1 MKIKVVLIGFIITCM
16 LCGCIKSAGGISDDG
31 RKTTFVDDLGQE
43 ITVGT
48 PKRVAALLGSYADIW
63 YLAGGTVVATADDA
77 WEDFG
82 LELPEDTINLGMTKK
97 PSMEKLLEAAPD
109 FVIASTN
116 TQANLDMKDTLEA
129 AKITTAYFDVSDFD
143 DYLRML
149 KICTEITGRDDLYEK
164 NGLVIEEQI
173 QEIIAQS
180 QNRLEASDAPK
191 ILYLRASATSIRA
204 KNSEGTVLGNML
216 KDLGCI
222 NIADSESGLLETLNI
237 EYILQEDPDYI
248 FVVQAGDD
256 TEGTKAAL
264 EELMGANTP
273 WAGLS
278 AVREKNVF
286 VLDKHLFNLK
296 PNARWAKAYEIL
308 EGILADEKK

>member
-1 MKIKVVLIGFIITCM
+1 MMKFGKCLLFIVLIGV
-16 LCGCIKSAGGISDDG
+16 LCGCKANTQEQINASAGVSF
-31 RKTTFVDDLGQE
+31 TDDLGRQ
-43 ITVGT
+43 VRVDS

-63 YLAGGTVVATADDA
+63 YLAGGAVVAAADDA
-77 WEDFG
+77 WEDFN
-82 LELPEDTINLGMTKK
+82 LELPEDAINLGMTKD
-97 PSMEKLLEAAPD
+97 PSVEKLLEAAPD

-129 AKITTAYFDVSDFD
+129 AKITVAYFDVSDFE

-149 KICTEITGRDDLYEK
+149 KICTQITGRDDLYEK
-164 NGLVIEEQI
+164 NGLEIEKQIEQV
-173 QEIIAQS
+173 IAQS
-180 QNRLEASDAPK
+180 KKRLESTEAPK
-191 ILYLRASATSIRA
+191 VLYLRASATSIRA

-222 NIADSESGLLETLNI
+222 NIADRENGLLENLNI
-237 EYILQEDPDYI
+237 EYILQEDPEYI

-264 EELMGANTP
+264 DELMGENTP

-278 AVREKNVF
+278 AVKNNKVF

-296 PNARWAKAYEIL
+296 PNARWAQAYEIL
-308 EGILADEKK
+308 EGILADE

>member
-1 MKIKVVLIGFIITCM
+1 MKFVKYVLFIILM
-16 LCGCIKSAGGISDDG
+16 SVLCGCRANPEGQINEVAGVVFTDDFG
-31 RKTTFVDDLGQE
+31 RQIRVDS
-43 ITVGT
+43 

-63 YLAGGTVVATADDA
+63 YLAGGTVVAAADDA
-77 WEDFG
+77 WEDFD
-82 LELPEDTINLGMTKK
+82 LELPEDAINLGMTKD

-129 AKITTAYFDVSDFD
+129 AKITVAYFDVSDFE

-149 KICTEITGRDDLYEK
+149 KICTQITGRDDLYEK
-164 NGLVIEEQI
+164 NGLEIEKQIEQV
-173 QEIIAQS
+173 IAQS
-180 QNRLEASDAPK
+180 KKRLESTEAPK
-191 ILYLRASATSIRA
+191 VLYLRASATSIRA

-222 NIADSESGLLETLNI
+222 NIADRENGLLENLNI
-237 EYILQEDPDYI
+237 EYILQEDPEYI

-264 EELMGANTP
+264 DELMGENTT

-278 AVREKNVF
+278 AVKENKVF

-296 PNARWAKAYEIL
+296 PNARWAQAYEIL
-308 EGILADEKK
+308 EGILANE

>member
-1 MKIKVVLIGFIITCM
+1 MKFVKYVLFIILM
-16 LCGCIKSAGGISDDG
+16 SVLCGCRANPEGQINAVAGVVF
-31 RKTTFVDDLGQE
+31 TDDLGRQ
-43 ITVGT
+43 VRVDS

-63 YLAGGTVVATADDA
+63 YLAGGTVVAAADDA
-77 WEDFG
+77 WEDFD
-82 LELPEDTINLGMTKK
+82 LELPEDAINLGMTKD

-129 AKITTAYFDVSDFD
+129 AKITVAYLDVSDFD

-149 KICTEITGRDDLYEK
+149 KICTQITGRDDLYEK
-164 NGLVIEEQI
+164 NGLEIEGQI
-173 QEIIAQS
+173 KDIIAQS
-180 QNRLEASDAPK
+180 QKRLESEAAPK
-191 ILYLRASATSIRA
+191 VLYLRASATSIRA

-222 NIADSESGLLETLNI
+222 NIADSEKGLLENLNI
-237 EYILQEDPDYI
+237 EYILQEDPEYI

-264 EELMGANTP
+264 DELMGENTT

-278 AVREKNVF
+278 AVKNNKVF

-296 PNARWAKAYEIL
+296 PNARWAQAYEIL
-308 EGILADEKK
+308 EGILSDE